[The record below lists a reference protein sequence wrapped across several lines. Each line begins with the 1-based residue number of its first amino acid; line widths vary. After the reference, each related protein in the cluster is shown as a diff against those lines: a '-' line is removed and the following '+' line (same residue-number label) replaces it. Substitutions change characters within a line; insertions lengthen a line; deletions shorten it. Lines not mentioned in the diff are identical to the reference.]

1 MSVKIVNIS
10 DKEDTYREVEVEGFI
25 ELKSRLDVNL
35 PENFIFSIVNYATR
49 NAYRYIPLL
58 HPVPIREVVL
68 LIKSYEN
75 YIKLNVKGWTI
86 AKTGIEM
93 DLLFGLSLGLIACH
107 HYLTLN
113 NVEITRI
120 SNICVKK
127 KIKLPMTNTSPL
139 IRNIEEKELSREIKL
154 EEYEDGD
161 EAVTTGSIVLKEETI
176 DKIIFKRVEKGD
188 VLTVAKTVSL
198 LNAKRVSELL
208 PLRVKMITS
217 IEQDITVR
225 ENKVNVISKVKVKDK
240 YRPLCESLFAT
251 FTALLTV
258 WDMVKKY
265 EKNSEGQY
273 PYTMINDVK
282 VLTYRKS

>member
-1 MSVKIVNIS
+1 V
-10 DKEDTYREVEVEGFI
+10 Y
-25 ELKSRLDVNL
+25 
-35 PENFIFSIVNYATR
+35 TR

-120 SNICVKK
+120 SNIRVKK
-127 KIKLPMTNTSPL
+127 KIKLPMINTSPL
-139 IRNIEEKELSREIKL
+139 TRNVEEKELPKIKL

-176 DKIIFKRVEKGD
+176 DKIIFKKVEKGD
-188 VLTVAKTVSL
+188 VLTVAKTASF
-198 LNAKRVSELL
+198 LNAKRISELL

-217 IEQDITVR
+217 VEQDITVR
-225 ENKVNVISKVKVKDK
+225 ENRVNVVSKVKVKDR
-240 YRPLCESLFAT
+240 YRPLCESLFTT

-273 PYTMINDVK
+273 PHTMIDDVK
-282 VLTYRKS
+282 VLTYCKS